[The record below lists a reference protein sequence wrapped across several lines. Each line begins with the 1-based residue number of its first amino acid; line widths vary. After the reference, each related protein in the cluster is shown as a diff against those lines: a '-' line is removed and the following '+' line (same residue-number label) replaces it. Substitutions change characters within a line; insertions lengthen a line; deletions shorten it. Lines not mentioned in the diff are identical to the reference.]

1 MNLDCFGSD
10 LAKECLTGDGGS
22 IPGIRQHERKSGE
35 FAVHQIR
42 ICDSDAATRIGK
54 PIGNYLTV
62 DCGRPDRMDADTRER
77 LSRVLAG
84 ELRGLTET
92 TCKKPPNQDLSV
104 LIVGLGNASLTADA
118 IGPLTVR
125 SLTATAHLK
134 TADPDLFRALDCSA
148 VSLIAPGVLGQSGIE
163 AGTVVQAISKE
174 IVPDIVIAIDAL
186 VARDL
191 ERLAATVQISDVG
204 IVPGSGVGN
213 HRAGLTASELGVP
226 VLAMGVPT
234 VVGSSALV
242 YDALAKAGI
251 EDPSANLRKVLE
263 NGGDFFVSL
272 KESDYIT
279 EQVCSILSRALS
291 LAFLGGM
298 EL

>member
-1 MNLDCFGSD
+1 MNLDCLRSD
-10 LAKECLTGDGGS
+10 LAKESLTENGES
-22 IPGIRQHERKSGE
+22 IPGIRQKERKIGG
-35 FAVHQIR
+35 FTVHHIR
-42 ICDSDAATRIGK
+42 VCDSDAAKQIGK
-54 PIGNYLTV
+54 PIGQYLTV
-62 DCGRPDRMDADTRER
+62 DCGRPDRMDAETRER

-84 ELRGLTET
+84 EVRGLTET

-125 SLTATAHLK
+125 RLSATAHLK
-134 TADPDLFRALDCSA
+134 TADPELFRALDCSA

-163 AGTVVQAISKE
+163 AGTTVKAVVKE
-174 IVPDIVIAIDAL
+174 IAPDIVIAIDAL

-213 HRAGLTASELGVP
+213 HRAGLTREALGVP

-234 VVGSSALV
+234 VVGSSTLV
-242 YDALAKAGI
+242 YDALARAGI
-251 EDPSANLRKVLE
+251 HDPSEKLREVLE
-263 NGGDFFVSL
+263 NGGGFFVSL

-279 EQVCSILSRALS
+279 DQVCAILSRALS
-291 LAFLGGM
+291 LAFLDGM